1 MDLPVLL
8 SVAVFRI
15 PLAAG
20 KYSFPQPTEGIEIT
34 SLLKFYPG
42 RLERMALLTVE
53 VEVNGDSKS
62 TNERGPYLFMS
73 LGLSCRYKRFLF
85 SLGQLQNIF
94 FLTLHLFNF
103 FVPIAQQAGQAAVLG
118 RLSLSTDLSWV
129 LDSDSFVIN

>member
-1 MDLPVLL
+1 LDLPVLL

-20 KYSFPQPTEGIEIT
+20 KYSFPQPTEGMK

-62 TNERGPYLFMS
+62 TNERGPTILGYFVGLVVPVQEILVQPWLF
-73 LGLSCRYKRFLF
+73 
-85 SLGQLQNIF
+85 
-94 FLTLHLFNF
+94 
-103 FVPIAQQAGQAAVLG
+103 
-118 RLSLSTDLSWV
+118 
-129 LDSDSFVIN
+129 